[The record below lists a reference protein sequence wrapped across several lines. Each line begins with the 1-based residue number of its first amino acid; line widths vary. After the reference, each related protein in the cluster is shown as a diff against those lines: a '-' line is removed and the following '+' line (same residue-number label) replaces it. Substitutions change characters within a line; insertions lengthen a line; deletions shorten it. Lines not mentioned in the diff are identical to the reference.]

1 MFRIVL
7 KAEYLSYNQ
16 INMIYMYISPSS
28 ELINQL
34 GDMEKDY
41 QDLLA
46 NKKQVE
52 DKLQSLEEEKYDMD
66 NEVEKHKS
74 VLNEKDREMEVLQKD
89 YEYAKE
95 RETVLMGDR

>member
-1 MFRIVL
+1 
-7 KAEYLSYNQ
+7 
-16 INMIYMYISPSS
+16 MIYMYISPSS